1 MEMLNG
7 AIVWI
12 TGASSGIG
20 AKTAA
25 LLAEQGAIPVLTGRN
40 DGKLREHAALIGERC
55 SYYVMDVTDDR
66 QVQAT
71 AEAIIERYDRIDI
84 LLNNAG
90 YGEFSNFEDMPVE
103 RFQAMMETNYMG
115 IVRCTKAALP
125 YMQRQ
130 GGGHIVNIASMAG
143 KFASAKSSA
152 YSATK
157 HAVLGLT
164 NAMRMELR
172 PQGIYVSA
180 VNPGPIDTAF
190 FALADPEGTYVNNIK
205 WLMMKPD
212 YVARCIVRVME
223 RKRAELDLP
232 KAAGIGMKLYGLFPR
247 IADRLFGGIL
257 NRK

>member
-1 MEMLNG
+1 MLNG
-7 AIVWI
+7 TIVWI

-25 LLAEQGAIPVLTGRN
+25 LLAQRGAIPILTGRN
-40 DGKLREHAALIGERC
+40 EQKLREHTARIGERC

-71 AEAIIERYDRIDI
+71 AEAIIERYGRIDI

-90 YGEFSNFEDMPVE
+90 YGEFLNFEDMPVE

-115 IVRCTKAALP
+115 IVRCAKAALP

-172 PQGIYVSA
+172 PQGIHVSA
-180 VNPGPIDTAF
+180 VNPGPIDTDF
-190 FALADPEGTYVNNIK
+190 FSLADPEGHYVNNIK
-205 WLMMKPD
+205 WFMMKPD
-212 YVARCIVRVME
+212 YVALCIVRVME

-232 KAAGIGMKLYGLFPR
+232 KAAGVGMKLYGLFPR
-247 IADRLFGGIL
+247 LADRLFGGIL